1 MAFHLKSGT
10 WNFSAI
16 VLSGVEETASAGLPS
31 HLWTS
36 IRLACFSGLGS
47 RKTDLAASLSLR
59 RGAVRGA
66 GGVLEV
72 CVPSSLAVAASGCR

>member
-1 MAFHLKSGT
+1 MEFLSNRIIWSGRD
-10 WNFSAI
+10 
-16 VLSGVEETASAGLPS
+16 
-31 HLWTS
+31 S
-36 IRLACFSGLGS
+36 IGRLAFPFMDQYSGLGS